1 MSKQE
6 TTSEVSCVVTEEGVG
21 MRLDVFLAQALQS
34 TRNKVQHLISRGSVF
49 VDTVCVTKTGY
60 MVKLGNT
67 IVVQAT
73 SPEEKTRIFDK
84 QEETKELLTHIQ
96 VIADTDTYVV
106 IHKPAGI
113 LVHPTDAGEPYTVVT
128 WLLEQ
133 YPHIASVGENPRRP
147 GIVHRLD
154 KDASGILVIA
164 KTQDMFV
171 YLKDQF
177 QQRHI
182 EKIYTVLVHGVI
194 TKDEDT
200 LAFPIDRGEHG
211 KMVSCPKPAETID
224 LSNAYTLQ
232 KGKDAETS
240 FWVEERFVHHT
251 LLKVEI
257 KTGRTHQIR
266 VHMHAYGHPVVGDTL
281 YTQKQYTYK
290 SNSALDR
297 LFLHATTLQFTPI
310 GETTPVRFE
319 APLPKELV
327 AYVQKLQPIS
337 S

>member
-6 TTSEVSCVVTEEGVG
+6 TIGDVSYVVTEDGMG

-34 TRNKVQHLISRGSVF
+34 TRNKVQNLIGSGSVF
-49 VDTVCVTKTGY
+49 VDKECVTKTGY

-67 IVVQAT
+67 IVIHPPT
-73 SPEEKTRIFDK
+73 IEEKTRVFDK
-84 QEETKELLTHIQ
+84 EEETKELLTHIEI
-96 VIADTDTYVV
+96 IADTDTYVV
-106 IHKPAGI
+106 INKPAGI

-133 YPHIASVGENPRRP
+133 YPHIHNVGENPRRP

-154 KDASGILVIA
+154 KDASGLLVVA
-164 KTQDMFV
+164 KTQEMFV
-171 YLKDQF
+171 YLKSQF

-194 TKDEDT
+194 AKDEDT
-200 LAFPIDRGEHG
+200 LTFPIDRGENG
-211 KMVSCPKPAETID
+211 KMVSRPKPAETID

-240 FWVEERFVHHT
+240 FWVEERFLHHT

-266 VHMHAYGHPVVGDTL
+266 VHMHAYRHPVVGDTL

-290 SNSALDR
+290 SQVPLHR
-297 LFLHATTLQFTPI
+297 LFLHATTLQFIPL
-310 GETTPVRFE
+310 GGGAPVRFE
-319 APLPKELV
+319 APLPAALS
-327 AYVQKLQPIS
+327 AYMQKLQPIS
-337 S
+337 F